1 MKNKKALSL
10 CAVALTLALFSSCA
24 ATNKVNFEHYWD
36 SDSLLPAQNIHE
48 TLTYDVTFDSE
59 NASSLG
65 YELTYTN
72 GIYTTDLVFANGNY
86 TYTSNFSIDVTY
98 TLNGASK
105 NFTDS
110 VTSTVV
116 FDTAENALYP
126 VSSTK
131 TVVSHSPVG
140 TKQTNV
146 ENCYKE
152 YNYTVTT
159 TYSGEKGVCE
169 TVNNVKSETKRT
181 TFKTNGDHR
190 YLDNEQLL
198 FAFRG
203 FSSSTS
209 SGKFLVY
216 SPFVRRLQ
224 SVNFALSENAKEKFT
239 FTKDGENKEREIPYR
254 IVQMQLNEKNPGSI
268 QTAKYAA
275 VTDPSR
281 NEYRNIMLSLETPL
295 PYNLGKLIY
304 TLNSATYQ

>member
-1 MKNKKALSL
+1 MRNKKVFSL
-10 CAVALTLALFSSCA
+10 CAVALTLALFSGCA
-24 ATNKVNFEHYWD
+24 ATNKVNFDNYWD
-36 SDSLLPAQNIHE
+36 TDSLLSPQNVRE
-48 TLTYDVTFDSE
+48 TLTYDVTFDNK
-59 NASSLG
+59 NASSIG
-65 YELTYTN
+65 YELAYTN
-72 GIYTTDLVFANGNY
+72 GTYTTDLVFANGNY
-86 TYTSNFSIDVTY
+86 TYTSTFSIDVTY

-110 VTSTVV
+110 ITSTVV
-116 FDTAENALYP
+116 FTTAENALYP

-131 TVVSHSPVG
+131 TVFSHSPVG

-152 YNYTVTT
+152 YNYKVTT
-159 TYSGEKGVCE
+159 TYSDTKGVCE
-169 TVNNVKSETKRT
+169 TVNNVTSETKQT

-203 FSSSTS
+203 FSNSTS

-224 SVNFALSENAKEKFT
+224 SVNFALSENAKENFT
-239 FTKDGENKEREIPYR
+239 FTKNGENKEREISYR
-254 IVQMQLNEKNPGSI
+254 VVQMQLNEKNPGSI

-275 VTDPSR
+275 VTNPSS
-281 NEYRNIMLSLETPL
+281 NEYRNVMLSLETPL
-295 PYNLGKLIY
+295 PYNLGKLVYI
-304 TLNSATYQ
+304 LNSATYQ